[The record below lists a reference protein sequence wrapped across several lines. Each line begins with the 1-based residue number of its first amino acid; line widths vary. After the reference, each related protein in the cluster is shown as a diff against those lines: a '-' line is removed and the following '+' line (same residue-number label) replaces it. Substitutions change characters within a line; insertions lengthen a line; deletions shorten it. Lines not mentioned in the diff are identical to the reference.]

1 MIQLDGDIIREND
14 DVLFFLDNKRTYLVK
29 ASPQES
35 LHTHKGVIKFEDVIG
50 QTYGNTVS
58 SHSDTK
64 FIMLKP
70 SIYDYIKKMR
80 HATQVIYPKDIA
92 LIVTYTNIGP
102 GSRVIEAG
110 TGSGVLT
117 TALAY
122 YVKPSGKVYSY
133 EYRSNFLDIARKNI
147 MRTGLQQ
154 YVELYNHDVNE
165 GFTEGDVDAVILDL
179 ATPWLIVPFA
189 AAALKVGGRF
199 LSFSPTIEQTIK
211 TTNALLTQRFID
223 IETVESILRRI
234 KVKEGQTRPETL
246 MIGHTG
252 YITHARKIRQLDM

>member
-1 MIQLDGDIIREND
+1 MNADIIHEDD
-14 DVLFFLDNKRTYLVK
+14 DVLFYLDTKRTYLVK
-29 ASPQES
+29 VSLQAS

-50 QTYGNTVS
+50 KTYGTAVT
-58 SHSDTK
+58 SHSGTK

-102 GSRVIEAG
+102 GSHIIEAG

-122 YVKPSGKVYSY
+122 YIKPTGKVYSY
-133 EYRSNFLDIARKNI
+133 EYRPNFLAIARKNI
-147 MRTGLQQ
+147 LRTGLKQ
-154 YVELYNHDVNE
+154 YVELREHDVTQ
-165 GFTEGDVDAVILDL
+165 GFTVTNVDAVILDL
-179 ATPWLIVPFA
+179 ATPWLIVPYA
-189 AAALKVGGRF
+189 SKALKVGGRF
-199 LSFSPTIEQTIK
+199 LSFSPTIEQAVK
-211 TTNALLTQRFID
+211 TTTALNTQRFIN

-252 YITHARKIRQLDM
+252 YITYARKIS

>member
-1 MIQLDGDIIREND
+1 MQLDADIIHEED
-14 DVLFFLDNKRTYLVK
+14 DVLFYLDNKRTYLVK
-29 ASPQES
+29 VSLQAS

-50 QTYGNTVS
+50 KTYGTPVI
-58 SHSDTK
+58 SHLGTK

-102 GSRVIEAG
+102 GSHIIEAG

-122 YVKPSGKVYSY
+122 YIKPTGKVYSY
-133 EYRSNFLDIARKNI
+133 EYRPNFLAIARKNI
-147 MRTGLQQ
+147 LRTGLKQ
-154 YVELYNHDVNE
+154 YVELREHDVTE
-165 GFTEGDVDAVILDL
+165 GFTVTNVDAVILDL
-179 ATPWLIVPFA
+179 ATPWLIVPYA
-189 AAALKVGGRF
+189 SKALKVGGRF
-199 LSFSPTIEQTIK
+199 LSFSPTIEQAVK
-211 TTNALLTQRFID
+211 TTTALNTQGFIN

-252 YITHARKIRQLDM
+252 YITYARKIN

>member
-1 MIQLDGDIIREND
+1 MGVEIIQEDD
-14 DVLFFLDNKRTYLVK
+14 DVLFYLDNKRTYLIKVR
-29 ASPQES
+29 PQES

-50 QTYGNTVS
+50 KTYGTTIS
-58 SHSDTK
+58 SHSGTK

-102 GSRVIEAG
+102 GSRIIEAG

-122 YVKPSGKVYSY
+122 YVKPTGKVYSY
-133 EYRSNFLDIARKNI
+133 EYRPDFLAIARKNI
-147 MRTGLQQ
+147 MRTGLNQ
-154 YVELYNHDVNE
+154 YVELREQDVSE
-165 GFTEGDVDAVILDL
+165 GFTVTDVDAVILDL
-179 ATPWLIVPFA
+179 ATPWLIVPLA

-199 LSFSPTIEQTIK
+199 LSFSPTIEQAVK
-211 TTNALLTQRFID
+211 TTTALYTTGFIS
-223 IETVESILRRI
+223 IETVETILRRI

-252 YITHARKIRQLDM
+252 YITHARKIN

>member
-1 MIQLDGDIIREND
+1 LIQLDADIIREDD
-14 DVLFFLDNKRTYLVK
+14 DVLFYLDSKRTYLIKVRQ
-29 ASPQES
+29 QES

-50 QTYGNTVS
+50 QTYGNTIP
-58 SHSDTK
+58 SHSGTA

-122 YVKPSGKVYSY
+122 YIKPTGKVYSY
-133 EYRSNFLDIARKNI
+133 EYRPNFLEIARKNI
-147 MRTGLQQ
+147 MRTSLEK
-154 YVELYNHDVNE
+154 YVELQERDVTQ
-165 GFTEGDVDAVILDL
+165 GFTEANVDAVILDL

-189 AAALKVGGRF
+189 AAAIKVGGRF
-199 LSFSPTIEQTIK
+199 LSFSPTIEQTVK
-211 TTNALLTQRFID
+211 TTNALNTQGFIN
-223 IETVESILRRI
+223 IETVETILRRI

-252 YITHARKIRQLDM
+252 YITHARKIN